1 MMGSLEIKNSSIK
14 GREIRKIHFQF
25 SSRND
30 SKSKPALQWKYFRL
44 VTVMFKFVLTNFVKF
59 AVTRAWWTLKRIK
72 LNPSRRI
79 IVCFF

>member
-30 SKSKPALQWKYFRL
+30 SKSKPALKWKSNRL
-44 VTVMFKFVLTNFVKF
+44 VTVM
-59 AVTRAWWTLKRIK
+59 
-72 LNPSRRI
+72 S
-79 IVCFF
+79 

>member
-1 MMGSLEIKNSSIK
+1 MIGSLEIKNSSIK

-25 SSRND
+25 SSRNV

-44 VTVMFKFVLTNFVKF
+44 VTVMSKFVITNFVKF
-59 AVTRAWWTLKRIK
+59 AVTRAGWTLKRIK